1 MTKSGHST
9 QYPKM
14 VIWAHGLFMARPSCD
29 YQNDK
34 ENTKKKGEGLRV
46 S

>member
-1 MTKSGHST
+1 
-9 QYPKM
+9 M
-14 VIWAHGLFMARPSCD
+14 VIRAHGLFMARATRD

>member
-1 MTKSGHST
+1 
-9 QYPKM
+9 M
-14 VIWAHGLFMARPSCD
+14 VIWTHGLFMAKPTRD

-34 ENTKKKGEGLRV
+34 ENTKKKGEDLRV

>member
-1 MTKSGHST
+1 
-9 QYPKM
+9 M
-14 VIWAHGLFMARPSCD
+14 VIWTNGLFMARPSCN

-34 ENTKKKGEGLRV
+34 ENTKKKGEGLQV

>member
-1 MTKSGHST
+1 
-9 QYPKM
+9 M
-14 VIWAHGLFMARPSCD
+14 VIWANGLFMARLSCN